1 MASVKAAFSFST
13 QDALSY
19 PINLSKSF
27 NGDVDSGHAIRSK
40 VTATSQGD
48 SAVTV
53 SNALDK
59 QDVAYLYVC
68 NLDPDTE
75 NYIYLYTGS
84 TVIAKIQGNGGW
96 LFLPASET
104 IDYKVYGTK
113 TGQLIEYGVF
123 GMDDTQAKLG

>member
-1 MASVKAAFSFST
+1 MASVKASFSFST

-27 NGDVDSGHAIRSK
+27 NGEVDSGHAIRSK
-40 VTATSQGD
+40 VTATGVGN
-48 SAVTV
+48 SAITV
-53 SNALDK
+53 SKADDK
-59 QDVAYLYVC
+59 QGVAYLYVC
-68 NLDPDTE
+68 NLDQDVE

-84 TVIAKIQGNGGW
+84 TVIAKIQGAGGW
-96 LFLPASET
+96 AFLPASET
-104 IDYKVYGTK
+104 KDFKVYATK